1 MSNAQ
6 QGTRGLSSS
15 DWIRIKRI
23 RGTTNLLT
31 TLANNTDIGG
41 NSSHPA
47 ISNQVAYSREF
58 HVSKVVGTSR
68 IRRTASTW
76 TDFKALNSAD
86 YITQKQSTNNG
97 VNTNGKV
104 LTGTK
109 VCSCATFSPNKK
121 GVCITCSYD
130 PVWKH

>member
-6 QGTRGLSSS
+6 QGTRGLTSS
-15 DWIRIKRI
+15 DWIRLKRI
-23 RGTTNLLT
+23 RGTKTLLT

-41 NSSHPA
+41 NPSHRA
-47 ISNQVAYSREF
+47 ISNQIAYSPEF

-68 IRRTASTW
+68 IRRAASTW
-76 TDFKALNSAD
+76 TDFKAFNTAD
-86 YITQKQSTNNG
+86 YVTQAQSTNNG
-97 VNTNGKV
+97 QV

-121 GVCITCSYD
+121 GLCIRCSYD